1 MLKFEFNQ
9 RCNMDI
15 SSKKL
20 PLILIMVLV
29 GILLLQFAT
38 NDNSKPLIDPET
50 CELYIVDSQ
59 INTKTYLNE
68 FNEKC
73 LEFKKLND

>member
-1 MLKFEFNQ
+1 
-9 RCNMDI
+9 MDI
-15 SSKKL
+15 SSTKL
-20 PLILIMVLV
+20 PIILILVLV

-50 CELYIVDSQ
+50 CELYITDSQ

>member
-1 MLKFEFNQ
+1 
-9 RCNMDI
+9 MDI

-20 PLILIMVLV
+20 PIILILVLV
-29 GILLLQFAT
+29 GVLVLQFVT

-50 CELYIVDSQ
+50 CELYIMDSQ

-68 FNEKC
+68 LNQKC
-73 LEFKKLND
+73 LDFKSLND

>member
-1 MLKFEFNQ
+1 
-9 RCNMDI
+9 MDI

-20 PLILIMVLV
+20 PIILILVLV
-29 GILLLQFAT
+29 GVLVLQFVT

-50 CELYIVDSQ
+50 CELYIMDSQ

-68 FNEKC
+68 FNQKC
-73 LEFKKLND
+73 LDFKNLND

>member
-1 MLKFEFNQ
+1 
-9 RCNMDI
+9 
-15 SSKKL
+15 KKL

>member
-1 MLKFEFNQ
+1 
-9 RCNMDI
+9 MDI

-20 PLILIMVLV
+20 PIILILVLV
-29 GILLLQFAT
+29 GVLVLQFAT

-50 CELYIVDSQ
+50 CELYIMDSQ

-73 LEFKKLND
+73 LDFKSLND